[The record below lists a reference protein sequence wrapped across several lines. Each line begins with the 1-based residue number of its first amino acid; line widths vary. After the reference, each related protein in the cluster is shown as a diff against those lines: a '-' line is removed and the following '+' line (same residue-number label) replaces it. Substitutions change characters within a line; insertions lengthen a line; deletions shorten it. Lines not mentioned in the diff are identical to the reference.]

1 MALMKNYA
9 IALGFRG
16 KPYDNIIKAWQ
27 ILEKNMNIKYVSTLT
42 PEPHIDII
50 TGSTK
55 NIEKIFKILKK
66 IKIKKFKLKSPGVGI
81 LANNEPN
88 LYIRWEQSAELLKI
102 VNLINKKT
110 SCFFNKIGKF
120 TNSSLWIPKTT
131 VAYKDFNYSDL
142 NLIFH
147 KVNFLFTKHYAVIHS
162 IYLIDYTK
170 SEIITHKIKIK

>member
-1 MALMKNYA
+1 MKNYA

-27 ILEKNMNIKYVSTLT
+27 ILEKNTNIKYVSTFT
-42 PEPHIDII
+42 HEPHINII
-50 TGSTK
+50 IGSTK

-66 IKIKKFKLKSPGVGI
+66 IKIKKFKLKSPGLGI

-102 VNLINKKT
+102 ANLINKRT
-110 SCFFNKIGKF
+110 SYLFHKIEKF
-120 TNSSLWIPKTT
+120 ITSSLWIPKTT
-131 VAYKDFNYSDL
+131 VAWKDLNYYDL
-142 NLIFH
+142 NLIFR
-147 KVNFLFTKHYAVIHS
+147 KVNFLFTNHYAVINY

-170 SEIITHKIKIK
+170 TEIITHKIRLK